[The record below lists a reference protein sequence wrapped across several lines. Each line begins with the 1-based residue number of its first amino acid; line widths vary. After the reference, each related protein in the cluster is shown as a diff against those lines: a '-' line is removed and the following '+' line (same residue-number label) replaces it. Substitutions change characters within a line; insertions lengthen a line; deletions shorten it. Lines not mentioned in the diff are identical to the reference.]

1 MEYRTHTCGE
11 LRESNVGQKV
21 KLSGWLAGT
30 RDLGAV
36 IFFVLR
42 DFYGS
47 TQAVASTDGM
57 KELIR
62 SIPRES
68 TVSVEGKVILR
79 SSPNPDMPTGMIE
92 IEPEKVEVLGRCY
105 EQLPFEIATST
116 QSRRIPDSDTASST
130 SGTPKSKTKSSSAQK
145 SSAGCAAR

>member
-42 DFYGS
+42 DF
-47 TQAVASTDGM
+47 T
-57 KELIR
+57 
-62 SIPRES
+62 
-68 TVSVEGKVILR
+68 
-79 SSPNPDMPTGMIE
+79 
-92 IEPEKVEVLGRCY
+92 
-105 EQLPFEIATST
+105 
-116 QSRRIPDSDTASST
+116 
-130 SGTPKSKTKSSSAQK
+130 
-145 SSAGCAAR
+145 AARRRSLRRTG

>member
-1 MEYRTHTCGE
+1 MTYRTHTCGE
-11 LRESNVGQKV
+11 LRENNIGETVR
-21 KLSGWLAGT
+21 LSGWLAGT

-47 TQAVASTDGM
+47 TQAVASTEEM
-57 KELIR
+57 KALVR

-68 TVSVEGKVILR
+68 TVSVEGKVIRR

-92 IEPEKVEVLGRCY
+92 IEPEKVEELGRCY
-105 EQLPFEIATST
+105 EQVPFEIAAST
-116 QSRRIPDSDTASST
+116 
-130 SGTPKSKTKSSSAQK
+130 K
-145 SSAGCAAR
+145 

>member
-47 TQAVASTDGM
+47 TQGYPPQLSQPRYADGY
-57 KELIR
+57 
-62 SIPRES
+62 
-68 TVSVEGKVILR
+68 
-79 SSPNPDMPTGMIE
+79 D
-92 IEPEKVEVLGRCY
+92 
-105 EQLPFEIATST
+105 
-116 QSRRIPDSDTASST
+116 
-130 SGTPKSKTKSSSAQK
+130 
-145 SSAGCAAR
+145 

>member
-1 MEYRTHTCGE
+1 MEFRTHTCGE
-11 LRESNVGQKV
+11 LNESNVGQHV
-21 KLSGWLAGT
+21 KLAGWLSGT

-47 TQAVASTDGM
+47 TQAVATTEEM
-57 KELIR
+57 KELVR

-105 EQLPFEIATST
+105 EQLPFEVATST
-116 QSRRIPDSDTASST
+116 QSREDT
-130 SGTPKSKTKSSSAQK
+130 
-145 SSAGCAAR
+145 RLRR

>member
-105 EQLPFEIATST
+105 EQLTFEIATST
-116 QSRRIPDSDTASST
+116 QSREDTRLRFRFLDLM
-130 SGTPKSKTKSSSAQK
+130 TPELKN
-145 SSAGCAAR
+145 